1 MADIMVGGGRYNHT
15 QLLKNYYPHL
25 PDYDEV
31 GVMTKILVGSPPAY
45 QIWERLRGGFE
56 HIYDY
61 TNTDWD
67 IINAASDG
75 DGDGDGDLPED
86 DTKPP
91 DFPPTG
97 PVFTPL
103 DPAGIA
109 QRNYSKYYPEYTEAP
124 TVRAASPYP
133 TMGLLSDPYGGADVD
148 LYQPWSHK
156 YGANVAPSS
165 LWNYEPPS
173 GLDVGPGPKV
183 GYVK

>member
-45 QIWERLRGGFE
+45 QIWERLLGGFE

-61 TNTDWD
+61 TNADWD

-109 QRNYSKYYPEYTEAP
+109 QRNYTPFYPQSYMPADP
-124 TVRAASPYP
+124 AYP
-133 TMGLLSDPYGGADVD
+133 SMGLLSQPAFGGTD
-148 LYQPWSHK
+148 LYQPWSTK

>member
-1 MADIMVGGGRYNHT
+1 MADIWVGPSLQYNHT
-15 QLLKNYYPHL
+15 QLLKNHWNTL
-25 PDYDEV
+25 PTYDETGAV
-31 GVMTKILVGSPPAY
+31 SQILVGAKPTY
-45 QIWERLRGGFE
+45 KIYEQWDGGWE
-56 HIYDY
+56 HMYSY
-61 TNTDWD
+61 TNADWD
-67 IINAASDG
+67 IINAATKDPG
-75 DGDGDGDLPED
+75 DKETAPED

-109 QRNYSKYYPEYTEAP
+109 QRNYTPFYPQSYMPADP
-124 TVRAASPYP
+124 AYP
-133 TMGLLSDPYGGADVD
+133 SMGLLSQPAFGGTD
-148 LYQPWSHK
+148 LYQPWSTK
-156 YGANVAPSS
+156 YGENVAPSS